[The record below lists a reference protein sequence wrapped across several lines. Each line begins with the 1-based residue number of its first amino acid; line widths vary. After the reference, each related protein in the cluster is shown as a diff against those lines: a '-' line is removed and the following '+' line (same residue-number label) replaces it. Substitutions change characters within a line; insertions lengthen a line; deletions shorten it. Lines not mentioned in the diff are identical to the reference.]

1 MVTDDALT
9 PDLDELD
16 RLFIDELARDGRVTS
31 SDLAALAGV
40 SKATAA
46 SRVRRLIEEEVV
58 RVTAVF
64 DMVAAGFPWQTNC
77 FISSTDGD
85 VDRIATELAKLS
97 STVLVVSVLGGSD
110 VMVSSIFADKADIEQ
125 LFVEQLPSVAGVGR
139 IECDVVVKPLWFEP
153 LAYNLIVSVDDGSAP
168 LDTDVQIRPR
178 PSLIDLDELDHSLIK
193 MLRVDG
199 RRSNRRIARDL
210 DVSEGTIRTRIRRL
224 QEVNLMR
231 IVGMTN
237 ARRLGQ
243 TGHVLW
249 MRVHLASVDP
259 AAAAAALS
267 AVPEVA
273 SVTAIMGGANLN
285 VMAVAQD
292 RRQIRDIVNA
302 VRVVLGVAGVEH
314 YELIRTLFYR
324 SYFVR
329 IPGRSVRESGE
340 HWAVDRPAST
350 QTAS

>member
-1 MVTDDALT
+1 MTDAALT
-9 PDLDELD
+9 PQLDELD

-85 VDRIATELAKLS
+85 VGRIATELAKLS

-110 VMVSSIFADKADIEQ
+110 VMVSSIFADKADMEQ
-125 LFVEQLPSVAGVGR
+125 LFLEQLPSVAGVGR

-153 LAYNLIVSVDDGSAP
+153 LAYNLQAGAADGP
-168 LDTDVQIRPR
+168 FDTDVELSPNTSVIE
-178 PSLIDLDELDHSLIK
+178 LDDLDRSLMR
-193 MLRVDG
+193 MLRLDG

-224 QEVNLMR
+224 QEADLMR
-231 IVGMTN
+231 IVGIPNSRT
-237 ARRLGQ
+237 LGQ
-243 TGHVLW
+243 TGCVLW
-249 MRVHLASVDP
+249 MRVHLDSVGP
-259 AAAAAALS
+259 SAVATALS
-267 AVPEVA
+267 AIPAVTSA
-273 SVTAIMGGANLN
+273 TAIMGGANLN
-285 VMAVAQD
+285 VMAVADD
-292 RRQIRDIVNA
+292 RPQIRDVVNA
-302 VRVVLGVAGVEH
+302 VRVIPGVVAVEH
-314 YELIRTLFYR
+314 YESIRTLFYR
-324 SYFVR
+324 SYFAR